1 MTATP
6 DPLVVARDAPDSRAA
21 TVTFGRPPLN
31 ILDLDLLATLDARLA
46 ELALDGTLQLVFLRG
61 AGEKA
66 FSAGVSVQDHTPD
79 KVERMLLSFHG
90 AIAKLRDLGAMTVA
104 LVDGHCLGGGMEL
117 ALACDLVL
125 ATERSRFGQPE
136 IALGC
141 YPPVAAALYPRRI
154 GSGRTLELL
163 LTGRTFDCGEAER
176 LGFVD
181 ERLADAAA
189 LATRARELS
198 GAIQRQSAAVTRL
211 TKRAVRAGE
220 NRPYSAALAE
230 AERIYLREL
239 TATADMPEG
248 IQAFVEKRPPVWR
261 HR

>member
-1 MTATP
+1 MTEHSGA
-6 DPLVVARDAPDSRAA
+6 LAVEREGRAA
-21 TVTFGRPPLN
+21 TLVFGRPPLN
-31 ILDLDLLATLDARLA
+31 ILDLALLAELDAAIARLA
-46 ELALDGTLQLVFLRG
+46 EDRELQIVFVRG

-79 KVERMLLSFHG
+79 KIDRMLLSFHG
-90 AIAKLRDLGAMTVA
+90 ALARLRDLEALTVA

-117 ALACDLVL
+117 ALICDLVI

-141 YPPVAAALYPRRI
+141 YPPVAAALYPQRI

-163 LTGRTFDCGEAER
+163 LTGRTFDSAEALA
-176 LGFVD
+176 LGFVH
-181 ERLADAAA
+181 ERVADRVALDDRAAA
-189 LATRARELS
+189 LSA
-198 GAIQRQSAAVTRL
+198 AIQRQSAAVTRL
-211 TKRAVRAGE
+211 SKRAVRAGE
-220 NRPYSAALAE
+220 TRAYAPALAE
-230 AERIYLREL
+230 AERLYLHEL
-239 TATADMPEG
+239 TATADMAEG

>member
-1 MTATP
+1 
-6 DPLVVARDAPDSRAA
+6 
-21 TVTFGRPPLN
+21 
-31 ILDLDLLATLDARLA
+31 
-46 ELALDGTLQLVFLRG
+46 
-61 AGEKA
+61 
-66 FSAGVSVQDHTPD
+66 
-79 KVERMLLSFHG
+79 
-90 AIAKLRDLGAMTVA
+90 
-104 LVDGHCLGGGMEL
+104 MEL

-163 LTGRTFDCGEAER
+163 LTGRTFDCAEALA
-176 LGFVD
+176 LGLVH
-181 ERLADAAA
+181 ERLADSASLEA
-189 LATRARELS
+189 RARELS
-198 GAIQRQSAAVTRL
+198 VAIQRQSAAVTRL

-220 NRPYSAALAE
+220 NRAYEPALAE

-239 TATADMPEG
+239 TATADMGEG
-248 IQAFVEKRPPVWR
+248 IRAFIEKRLPEWQ

>member
-1 MTATP
+1 VTRGP
-6 DPLVVARDAPDSRAA
+6 DLLAVDRAERTA

-31 ILDLDLLATLDARLA
+31 ILDLELLAALDAAVARLA
-46 ELALDGTLQLVFLRG
+46 EDTALQVVFVRG

-79 KVERMLLSFHG
+79 KIDRMLLSFHG
-90 AIAKLRDLGAMTVA
+90 ALARLRDLEALTVA

-117 ALACDLVL
+117 AMICDLVL

-141 YPPVAAALYPRRI
+141 YPPVAAALYPQRI

-163 LTGRTFDCGEAER
+163 LSGRTLDCAEAMA
-176 LGFVD
+176 LGFVH
-181 ERLADAAA
+181 ERVADRAA
-189 LATRARELS
+189 LDARAQELDATVLRH
-198 GAIQRQSAAVTRL
+198 SAAVTRL

-220 NRPYSAALAE
+220 NRPYTPALAF
-230 AERIYLREL
+230 AERLYLTEL
-239 TATADMPEG
+239 TATADMGEG
-248 IQAFVEKRPPVWR
+248 IQAFLEKRPPVWR

>member
-1 MTATP
+1 MNP
-6 DPLVVARDAPDSRAA
+6 ISDLLVVEREGRAA
-21 TVTFGRPPLN
+21 TLTFGRPPLN
-31 ILDLDLLATLDARLA
+31 ILDLDLLAGLDAAIANLA
-46 ELALDGTLQLVFLRG
+46 DDRELQLLFVRG

-79 KVERMLLSFHG
+79 KLDRMLLSFHG
-90 AIAKLRDLGAMTVA
+90 ALARLRDLEALTVA

-117 ALACDLVL
+117 ALVADLVL

-141 YPPVAAALYPRRI
+141 YPPVAAALYPQRI

-163 LTGRTFDCGEAER
+163 LTGRMFDCAEALA
-176 LGFVD
+176 LGFVH
-181 ERLADAAA
+181 ERLADRAALDDRAAA
-189 LATRARELS
+189 LSA
-198 GAIQRQSAAVTRL
+198 AIQRQSAAVTRL

-220 NRPYSAALAE
+220 TRAYAPALAE
-230 AERIYLREL
+230 AERLYLREL
-239 TATADMPEG
+239 TATADMAEG
-248 IQAFVEKRPPVWR
+248 IQAFVDKRPPVWR

>member
-1 MTATP
+1 MNP
-6 DPLVVARDAPDSRAA
+6 ISDLLVVEREGRAA
-21 TVTFGRPPLN
+21 TLTFGRPPLN
-31 ILDLDLLATLDARLA
+31 ILDLDLLAGLDAAIASLA
-46 ELALDGTLQLVFLRG
+46 EDRELQLVFVRG

-79 KVERMLLSFHG
+79 KIDRMLLSFHG
-90 AIAKLRDLGAMTVA
+90 ALARLRDLEALTVA

-117 ALACDLVL
+117 ALVADLVL

-141 YPPVAAALYPRRI
+141 YPPVAAALYPQRI

-163 LTGRTFDCGEAER
+163 LTGRTFDCAEALA
-176 LGFVD
+176 LGFVHERFADRAALD
-181 ERLADAAA
+181 ERAAA
-189 LATRARELS
+189 LSA
-198 GAIQRQSAAVTRL
+198 AIQRQSAAVTRL

-220 NRPYSAALAE
+220 TRAYTPALAE
-230 AERIYLREL
+230 AERLYLREL
-239 TATADMPEG
+239 TATADMAEG
-248 IQAFVEKRPPVWR
+248 IQAFVDKRPPVWR

>member
-1 MTATP
+1 MTTNP
-6 DPLVVARDAPDSRAA
+6 DPLVLTRESPASRAA
-21 TVTFGRPPLN
+21 TITFGQPPLN
-31 ILDLDLLATLDARLA
+31 ILDLDLLARLDARLV
-46 ELALDGTLQLVFLRG
+46 ELGEEAGLQVVLVRG
-61 AGEKA
+61 SGEKS

-79 KVERMLLSFHG
+79 KVDRMLLSFHG
-90 AIAKLRDLGAMTVA
+90 AIAKLRDLEALTVA

-154 GSGRTLELL
+154 GTGRTLELL
-163 LTGRTFDCGEAER
+163 LTGRTFDCAEALA
-176 LGFVD
+176 LGFVH
-181 ERLADAAA
+181 ERLADRAA
-189 LATRARELS
+189 LDARAAELS
-198 GAIQRQSAAVTRL
+198 GAILRHSAAVTRL

-220 NRPYSAALAE
+220 KRPYAAALAE
-230 AERIYLREL
+230 AERLYLSEL
-239 TATADMPEG
+239 TATVDMGEG
-248 IQAFVEKRPPVWR
+248 IQAFTEKRPPVWR

>member
-1 MTATP
+1 MNP
-6 DPLVVARDAPDSRAA
+6 ISDLLVVEREGRAA
-21 TVTFGRPPLN
+21 TLTFGRPPLN
-31 ILDLDLLATLDARLA
+31 ILDLDLLAGLDAAIASLA
-46 ELALDGTLQLVFLRG
+46 DDRELQLVFVRG

-79 KVERMLLSFHG
+79 KIDRMLLSFHG
-90 AIAKLRDLGAMTVA
+90 ALARLRDLEALTVA

-117 ALACDLVL
+117 ALVADLVL

-141 YPPVAAALYPRRI
+141 YPPVAAALYPQRI

-163 LTGRTFDCGEAER
+163 LTGRMFDCAEALA
-176 LGFVD
+176 LGFVH
-181 ERLADAAA
+181 ERLADRAALDDRAAA
-189 LATRARELS
+189 LSA
-198 GAIQRQSAAVTRL
+198 AIQRQSAAVTRL

-220 NRPYSAALAE
+220 TRAYAPALAE
-230 AERIYLREL
+230 AERLYLREL
-239 TATADMPEG
+239 TATADMAEG

>member
-1 MTATP
+1 MNLP
-6 DPLVVARDAPDSRAA
+6 SDPLVVTLQERSA
-21 TVTFGRPPLN
+21 TLTFGRPPLN
-31 ILDLDLLATLDARLA
+31 ILDLDLLA
-46 ELALDGTLQLVFLRG
+46 ALDDMIVELGTDHELQVLFVRG

-66 FSAGVSVQDHTPD
+66 FSAGVSVHDHTPD

-90 AIAKLRDLGAMTVA
+90 AIAKLRDLEALTVA

-141 YPPVAAALYPRRI
+141 YPPVAAALYPQRI

-163 LTGRTFDCGEAER
+163 LTGRTFDCAEAEH
-176 LGFVD
+176 LGFVHQ
-181 ERLADAAA
+181 RLPDRAA
-189 LATRARELS
+189 LDGRASELAL
-198 GAIQRQSAAVTRL
+198 AILRQSAAVTRL

-220 NRPYSAALAE
+220 SRPYPAALAE
-230 AERIYLREL
+230 AERLYLREL
-239 TATADMPEG
+239 TATADMAEG
-248 IQAFVEKRPPVWR
+248 ILAFTEKRPPVWK

>member
-1 MTATP
+1 MSKTLAVLRQERSAT
-6 DPLVVARDAPDSRAA
+6 L
-21 TVTFGRPPLN
+21 TFGSPPLN
-31 ILDLDLLATLDARLA
+31 ILDLDLLSELDAALV
-46 ELALDGTLQLVFLRG
+46 ELAASTDLQVLFVRG

-66 FSAGVSVQDHTPD
+66 FSAGVSVHDHTAD
-79 KVERMLLSFHG
+79 KIDRMLLSFHG
-90 AIAKLRDLGAMTVA
+90 AIAKLRALDALTVA

-117 ALACDLVL
+117 AIACDLVL

-154 GSGRTLELL
+154 GAGRTLELL
-163 LTGRTFDCGEAER
+163 LTGRTFDCAEAER
-176 LGFVD
+176 LAFVD
-181 ERLADAAA
+181 EKVADAGA
-189 LATRARELS
+189 LALRAADLS
-198 GAIQRQSAAVTRL
+198 QAIQRQSAAVTRL

-220 NRPYSAALAE
+220 NLPYSPALAE
-230 AERIYLREL
+230 AERLYLREL
-239 TATADMPEG
+239 TATADMAEG

>member
-1 MTATP
+1 MNLP
-6 DPLVVARDAPDSRAA
+6 SDPLVVTLQERSA
-21 TVTFGRPPLN
+21 TLTFGRPPLN
-31 ILDLDLLATLDARLA
+31 ILDLDLLA
-46 ELALDGTLQLVFLRG
+46 ALDDMIVELGTDHELQVLFVRG

-66 FSAGVSVQDHTPD
+66 FSAGVSVHDHTPD

-90 AIAKLRDLGAMTVA
+90 ALAKLRDLEALTVA

-141 YPPVAAALYPRRI
+141 YPPVAAALYPQRI

-163 LTGRTFDCGEAER
+163 LTGRTFDCAEAAH
-176 LGFVD
+176 LGFVH
-181 ERLADAAA
+181 ERLPDRAA
-189 LATRARELS
+189 LDGRASEL
-198 GAIQRQSAAVTRL
+198 GLAILRQSAAVTRL

-220 NRPYSAALAE
+220 SRPYPAALAE
-230 AERIYLREL
+230 AERLYLREL
-239 TATADMPEG
+239 TATADMAEG
-248 IQAFVEKRPPVWR
+248 ILAFTEKRPPVWK

>member
-1 MTATP
+1 MNLP
-6 DPLVVARDAPDSRAA
+6 SNPLVITLQERAA
-21 TVTFGRPPLN
+21 TLTFGRPPLN
-31 ILDLDLLATLDARLA
+31 ILDLDLLAALDDLIV
-46 ELALDGTLQLVFLRG
+46 ELATDRELQVLFVRG
-61 AGEKA
+61 AGERA

-79 KVERMLLSFHG
+79 KIDRMLVSFHG
-90 AIAKLRDLGAMTVA
+90 AIGKLRDLEAFTVA

-141 YPPVAAALYPRRI
+141 YPPVAAALYPQRI

-163 LTGRTFDCGEAER
+163 LTGRTLECAEAER
-176 LGFVD
+176 LGFVH
-181 ERLADAAA
+181 ERFADREA
-189 LATRARELS
+189 LEARARELS
-198 GAIQRQSAAVTRL
+198 AAIQRQSAAVTRL

-220 NRPYSAALAE
+220 NRAYAPALAE

-239 TATADMPEG
+239 TGTADMAEG
-248 IQAFVEKRPPVWR
+248 LQAFVEKRPPVWK

>member
-1 MTATP
+1 MTLQP
-6 DPLVVARDAPDSRAA
+6 DLLVVEREGRAA
-21 TVTFGRPPLN
+21 TLTFGRPPLN
-31 ILDLDLLATLDARLA
+31 ILDLDLLAGLDAAISSLA
-46 ELALDGTLQLVFLRG
+46 DDRELQLVFVRG

-79 KVERMLLSFHG
+79 QIDRMLLSFHG
-90 AIAKLRDLGAMTVA
+90 ALARLRDLEALTVA

-117 ALACDLVL
+117 AVVADLVF

-163 LTGRTFDCGEAER
+163 LTGRTIDCAEALA
-176 LGFVD
+176 LGFVH
-181 ERLADAAA
+181 ERVADRAA
-189 LATRARELS
+189 LDGRAAELS
-198 GAIQRQSAAVTRL
+198 AAIQRQSAAVTRL

-220 NRPYSAALAE
+220 TRAYTPALAE
-230 AERIYLREL
+230 AERLYLREL
-239 TATADMPEG
+239 TATADMAEG

>member
-1 MTATP
+1 MNATS
-6 DPLVVARDAPDSRAA
+6 DLLVLTRESPASRAA
-21 TVTFGRPPLN
+21 TLTFGRPPLN
-31 ILDLDLLATLDARLA
+31 ILDLELLAALDARIENLA
-46 ELALDGTLQLVFLRG
+46 RESDLQLVFLRG

-79 KVERMLLSFHG
+79 KVDRMLLSFHG
-90 AIAKLRDLGAMTVA
+90 AIGKLRDLEAMTVA

-141 YPPVAAALYPRRI
+141 YPPVAAALYPQRI
-154 GSGRTLELL
+154 GGGRTLELL
-163 LTGRTFDCGEAER
+163 LTGRTFDCTEAER
-176 LGFVD
+176 LGFVH
-181 ERLADAAA
+181 ERLGDRAA
-189 LATRARELS
+189 LEARGAELTLS
-198 GAIQRQSAAVTRL
+198 ILRHSAAVTRL

-220 NRPYSAALAE
+220 SRAYPAALAE

-248 IQAFVEKRPPVWR
+248 IQAFIEKRPPVWQ